1 MKQSLQT
8 LHSRGG
14 NVRSSIMA
22 IPAFRTEGS
31 SSVRVNKRIRLKA
44 HDNRVAE
51 SISNELKASGVLGR
65 VLAARGFAPG
75 EDLRNYV
82 TPTLRQGLPDPSKLK
97 NIDAAA
103 RAIVGAHRAGK
114 SVAICCD
121 FDVDGLSGGSVVF
134 DFFNSVG
141 IKSRVFVPN
150 RFVDGYGLNEKTV
163 REIAQQGFGL
173 LLTIDFGTTNVR
185 ELTVAKELGL
195 TTVVVDHHHISADP
209 PPADVF
215 VNPHQKGCGFANGIA
230 CAAGL
235 AWYLILALKR
245 ELGGDTIDPKNSLD
259 LACLGTICDMVPLIG
274 MNRVIAKRGLEAL
287 SETSRPG
294 LRALRNVIGIKGN
307 VGCSDVS
314 FGIGPRLNAAGRIVH
329 GELVVELLTTK
340 DTTKADKLA
349 RQLNDLNAERQAI
362 EASVKEQAIAQIQA
376 NGGQTW
382 GLVAWHEEFHTGVIG
397 IVAQRLVEHFY
408 RPSAV
413 MGMDTPGV
421 WKGSVRGIKG
431 FSVVEALGAVK
442 DHLIKFGGHEG
453 AGGFSVAEENLLA
466 FKEAF
471 VTECQR
477 RLSTIETT
485 PFVDA
490 DTEATLEEF
499 TVPLV
504 KELSSLAPF
513 GMGNPAPVVL
523 FRGLLVKEVRVL
535 KDAHLKVLLSDGKR
549 FVAGVMWRQ
558 TEHPALRVNNYVDI
572 ACKPD
577 VNSYGGNLELQ
588 AVIQAVEDSAQQ
600 RSILSETARD

>member
-1 MKQSLQT
+1 MRHSVQT
-8 LHSRGG
+8 SRSRGG
-14 NVRSSIMA
+14 IVSASIMA
-22 IPAFRTEGS
+22 IPAYKTEAASG
-31 SSVRVNKRIRLKA
+31 VRVNKRIRLKS
-44 HDNRVAE
+44 HDSGVAD
-51 SISNELKASGVLGR
+51 SIAQALSVSPVLGR
-65 VLAARGFAPG
+65 VLAARGFSPG
-75 EDLRNYV
+75 EDLRNYIA
-82 TPTLRQGLPDPSKLK
+82 PTLRQGLPDPSKLK
-97 NIDAAA
+97 NIDVAAKT
-103 RAIVGAHRAGK
+103 IVNAHKLGK
-114 SVAICCD
+114 SIAICCD

-141 IKSRVFVPN
+141 ISSRVFVPN

-163 REIAQQGFGL
+163 REIAQAGFGV
-173 LLTIDFGTTNVR
+173 LLTIDFGTTNVK

-195 TTVVVDHHHISADP
+195 TTVVIDHHHISAEP

-235 AWYLILALKR
+235 AWYLIVALKR
-245 ELGGDTIDPKNSLD
+245 ELGEGAADPKGSLD

-307 VGCSDVS
+307 VACSDVS

-329 GELVVELLTTK
+329 GELVVDLLTTK
-340 DTTKADKLA
+340 DTSKADKLA

-362 EASVKEQAIAQIQA
+362 EASVKEQAIAQVRE
-376 NGGQTW
+376 GGGPGW

-431 FSVVEALGAVK
+431 FSVVEALASVK
-442 DHLIKFGGHEG
+442 EHLLKFGGHDG
-453 AGGFSVAEENLLA
+453 AGGFSVSEENLANFKDA
-466 FKEAF
+466 FIKEC
-471 VTECQR
+471 EK
-477 RLSTIETT
+477 RLSKIETV

-490 DTEATLEEF
+490 DTMATLDEF

-504 KELSSLAPF
+504 KELSNLAPF
-513 GMGNPAPVVL
+513 GVGNPAPVVL
-523 FRGLLVKEVRVL
+523 FKNLLVKEVRVL

-558 TEHPALRVNNYVDI
+558 TEHPALRVNNHVDI
-572 ACKPD
+572 ACRPD
-577 VNSYGGNLELQ
+577 VNSFGGNLELQ
-588 AVIQAVEDSAQQ
+588 AVIQAVEDA
-600 RSILSETARD
+600 A

>member
-1 MKQSLQT
+1 
-8 LHSRGG
+8 
-14 NVRSSIMA
+14 MA
-22 IPAFRTEGS
+22 IPAFNTAAGS
-31 SSVRVNKRIRLKA
+31 GVRVNKKIRLKS
-44 HDNRVAE
+44 HDQRLAE
-51 SISNELKASGVLGR
+51 LIASDLGASSVLGR
-65 VLAARGFAPG
+65 ILAARGFSPG

-82 TPTLRQGLPDPSKLK
+82 TPTLRQGLPDPAKLK
-97 NIDAAA
+97 NIDRAAHV
-103 RAIVGAHRAGK
+103 IVEAHKAGK
-114 SVAICCD
+114 SIAICCD

-134 DFFNSVG
+134 DFFNCVG
-141 IKSRVFVPN
+141 IRSQVFVPN

-163 REIAQQGFGL
+163 REIAEAGFGL
-173 LLTIDFGTTNVR
+173 LLTIDFGTTNVH
-185 ELTVAKELGL
+185 ELTVAKALGL
-195 TTVVVDHHHISADP
+195 TTVVVDHHHISAEP

-235 AWYLILALKR
+235 AWYLIVALKR
-245 ELGGDTIDPKNSLD
+245 ELGGSAADPKNSLD
-259 LACLGTICDMVPLIG
+259 LACLGTICDMVPLVG

-287 SETSRPG
+287 SDSNRPG

-329 GELVVELLTTK
+329 GELVVELLTTQ
-340 DTTKADKLA
+340 DSSKAEKLA

-362 EASVKEQAIAQIQA
+362 EAAVKEQAIAQIQE
-376 NGGQTW
+376 NGGPTW

-442 DHLIKFGGHEG
+442 EHLIKFGGHEG
-453 AGGFSVAEENLLA
+453 AGGFSVAEDKLDS
-466 FKEAF
+466 FKQAF
-471 VTECQR
+471 VAECQK
-477 RLSTIETT
+477 RLSAIEIV

-490 DTEATLEEF
+490 DTVATLDEF

-513 GMGNPAPVVL
+513 GVGNPAPVVL
-523 FRGLLVKEVRVL
+523 FKKLLVKEVRVL

-549 FVAGVMWRQ
+549 FVSGVMWRQ
-558 TEHPALRVNNYVDI
+558 TEHPALRVNKYVDI

-577 VNSYGGNLELQ
+577 INSYGGNVELQ
-588 AVIQAVEDSAQQ
+588 AVIQAVEESA
-600 RSILSETARD
+600 D